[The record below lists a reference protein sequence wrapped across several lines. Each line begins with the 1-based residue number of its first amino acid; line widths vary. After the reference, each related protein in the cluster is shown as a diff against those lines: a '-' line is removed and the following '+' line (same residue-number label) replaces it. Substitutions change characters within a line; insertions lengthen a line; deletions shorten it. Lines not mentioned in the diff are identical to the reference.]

1 VSAAGVL
8 IKIAAMRIA
17 LFADIHGNRHA
28 FAACLEQARELGA
41 ERVVLLGDYVGYGA
55 DPVWVLSAVMELV
68 AGGALAIRGNHDSA
82 VTNRRERMN
91 DAAQIAIEWTR
102 GELGPAEL
110 RFLEE
115 LPFTHEED
123 DRLYVHA
130 DASRPEAWRYVLD
143 EADAALSLGATAAA
157 ITLCGH
163 VHQAM
168 VYALARTGQITSFV
182 PQTGRAIPL
191 QPDRRWLAV
200 LGSVG
205 QPRDGNPMASF
216 AMLDTERRELTYWRA
231 DYDVQAAAAAIRGKG
246 LPRWLA
252 YRLFIGA

>member
-1 VSAAGVL
+1 
-8 IKIAAMRIA
+8 MRIA

-28 FAACLEQARELGA
+28 FTACLEQARDLGA

-55 DPVWVLSAVMELV
+55 DPAWVVSAVMEFV
-68 AGGALAIRGNHDSA
+68 ARGALAVRGNHDSA
-82 VTNRRERMN
+82 VTSHGESMN

-102 GELGPAEL
+102 GELGPAER

-130 DASRPEAWRYVLD
+130 DASRPEAWRYILD
-143 EADAALSLGATAAA
+143 QSDAALSLGATAAA
-157 ITLCGH
+157 ITFCGH
-163 VHQAM
+163 VHQPM
-168 VYALARTGQITSFV
+168 LYRLTRTGQLASFL

-205 QPRDGNPMASF
+205 QPRDRNPAASF
-216 AMLDTERRELTYWRA
+216 AIFDTDRRELTYWRA
-231 DYDVQAAAAAIRGKG
+231 DYDVEAAAAAIRSKG
-246 LPRWLA
+246 LPSWLA
-252 YRLFIGA
+252 DRLCIGA

>member
-1 VSAAGVL
+1 
-8 IKIAAMRIA
+8 MRIA

-41 ERVVLLGDYVGYGA
+41 ERIVLLGDFVGYGA
-55 DPVWVLSAVMELV
+55 DPAWVVSAAMELV
-68 AGGALAIRGNHDSA
+68 ARGALAVRGNHDSA
-82 VTNRRERMN
+82 VSNHHERMN

-102 GELGPAEL
+102 GELGPPER

-130 DASRPEAWRYVLD
+130 DASRPEAWRYVVD
-143 EADAALSLGATAAA
+143 EADAALSLRATSAA

-163 VHQAM
+163 VHQPM
-168 VYALARTGQITSFV
+168 LYRLSHTGQLASFL
-182 PQTGRAIPL
+182 PKTGLAIPL
-191 QPDRRWLAV
+191 QPERRWLAV

-205 QPRDGNPMASF
+205 QPRDGNPAASF
-216 AMLDTERRELTYWRA
+216 AIFDTDRRELTYWRA
-231 DYDVQAAAAAIRGKG
+231 AYDVEAAAAAIRSKG
-246 LPRWLA
+246 LPSWLA
-252 YRLFIGA
+252 HRLLIGA

>member
-1 VSAAGVL
+1 
-8 IKIAAMRIA
+8 MRIA

-41 ERVVLLGDYVGYGA
+41 ERIVLLGDFVGYGA
-55 DPVWVLSAVMELV
+55 DPVWVVSAAAELV
-68 AGGALAIRGNHDSA
+68 ARGALAVRGNHDSA
-82 VTNRRERMN
+82 VTNHRERMN

-102 GELGPAEL
+102 GELGPAER

-143 EADAALSLGATAAA
+143 ESDAALSLNATSAA

-163 VHQAM
+163 VHQPM
-168 VYALARTGQITSFV
+168 VYRLTHTGQIASFL
-182 PQTGRAIPL
+182 PKTGFAIPL
-191 QPDRRWLAV
+191 HSAERWLAV

-205 QPRDGNPMASF
+205 QPRDGNPAASF
-216 AMLDTERRELTYWRA
+216 AIFDTNRRELTYWRA
-231 DYDVQAAAAAIRGKG
+231 AYDVEAAAAAIRSKR
-246 LPRWLA
+246 LPALLA
-252 YRLFIGA
+252 HRLFIGA

>member
-1 VSAAGVL
+1 
-8 IKIAAMRIA
+8 MRIA

-28 FAACLEQARELGA
+28 FAACLERARELGA
-41 ERVVLLGDYVGYGA
+41 ERIVLLGDYVGYGA

-68 AGGALAIRGNHDSA
+68 ARGALAVRGNHDSA
-82 VTNRRERMN
+82 VANRRESMN

-110 RFLEE
+110 RFLQE

-130 DASRPEAWRYVLD
+130 EASRPEAWRYVLD
-143 EADAALSLGATAAA
+143 ESDAALSLGATAAT

-163 VHQAM
+163 VHQPMLYRLTPAGQ
-168 VYALARTGQITSFV
+168 LASFL

-205 QPRDGNPMASF
+205 QPRDGNPAASF
-216 AMLDTERRELTYWRA
+216 AIFDTDRRELTYWRA
-231 DYDVQAAAAAIRGKG
+231 DYDVEAAADAIRSKG
-246 LPRWLA
+246 LPSWLA
-252 YRLFIGA
+252 DRLLIGA

>member
-1 VSAAGVL
+1 
-8 IKIAAMRIA
+8 MRIA

-55 DPVWVLSAVMELV
+55 DPAWVVSAVMELV
-68 AGGALAIRGNHDSA
+68 ARGALAVRGNHDSA
-82 VTNRRERMN
+82 VTNQRESMN

-102 GELGPAEL
+102 GELGPAER

-115 LPFTHEED
+115 LPFMHEEE

-143 EADAALSLGATAAA
+143 EADAALSLSATTAA

-163 VHQAM
+163 VHQPTL
-168 VYALARTGQITSFV
+168 YRLTRDGQLASFL
-182 PQTGRAIPL
+182 PRTGRAIPL

-200 LGSVG
+200 LGAVG
-205 QPRDGNPMASF
+205 QPRDGNPSASF
-216 AMLDTERRELTYWRA
+216 AILDTDRRDPQQGAAVVARGPTADRRLTRDPQLRFSNSRLSATALLCSSSRA
-231 DYDVQAAAAAIRGKG
+231 A
-246 LPRWLA
+246 
-252 YRLFIGA
+252 